1 MTFYEANPEVRPTGA
16 EAGEF
21 LDDLP
26 EGTHHD
32 DDDDAE
38 ADADPTRRPSGAP
51 PLDS

>member
-21 LDDLP
+21 VDDLP
-26 EGTHHD
+26 NEAI

-38 ADADPTRRPSGAP
+38 GEGDPTRRPSGAP
-51 PLDS
+51 PLER